1 MTWLS
6 GSCGWRPGEPL
17 PFDAGAVLPMNGH
30 AVEARVYAEDP
41 SRGFLP
47 TGGVVLAVRSPAGA
61 GVRVDSGLAAGVTV
75 TSDYDPMLAK
85 VAAWGPDRAT
95 ALRRLDAALASTV
108 VLGVGTNVAFL
119 RDLLSDPDV
128 VAGRLDTGL
137 VERRIASS
145 ADPRGQGPTSW
156 PGGPGPDGEAEPA
169 PGISGIPGR
178 RWRRRRWRGCSR
190 LSPPGR

>member
-1 MTWLS
+1 M
-6 GSCGWRPGEPL
+6 
-17 PFDAGAVLPMNGH
+17 
-30 AVEARVYAEDP
+30 
-41 SRGFLP
+41 
-47 TGGVVLAVRSPAGA
+47 
-61 GVRVDSGLAAGVTV
+61 TV

-119 RDLLSDPDV
+119 RGLVRDPDV

-137 VERRIASS
+137 VERRIA
-145 ADPRGQGPTSW
+145 A
-156 PGGPGPDGEAEPA
+156 GEGEPA
-169 PGISGIPGR
+169 GAADAFRCR
-178 RWRRRRWRGCSR
+178 RWRRRRWHGCSR